1 MAEDLSA
8 VVKVPY
14 VHTKTS
20 AGTTWTQVLLPRWV
34 CRVLVVSSK
43 AAWVTM
49 PNSETPADGGAVGT
63 HKAGIPQDSG
73 VPFVIRGP
81 ESKPVIPGLE
91 YTKSIFIAAQS
102 GPCTVTV
109 ILEAGAS

>member
-20 AGTTWTQVLLPRWV
+20 VGTTWTQVLLPRWV

-49 PNSETPADGGAVGT
+49 PNS
-63 HKAGIPQDSG
+63 
-73 VPFVIRGP
+73 
-81 ESKPVIPGLE
+81 
-91 YTKSIFIAAQS
+91 
-102 GPCTVTV
+102 
-109 ILEAGAS
+109 